1 MIFFSAFSHFFPLFN
16 FILSVLGGVLFA
28 SCQVVLSV
36 FSQVKKCKK
45 ENQKLLQFH
54 SIAAYARRGVEE
66 KESSIQTFN
75 TSNTV
80 CFSEVEGIPLFCF
93 VFFSFKRFRS
103 GTEER

>member
-1 MIFFSAFSHFFPLFN
+1 MIFFLLFLVFFLYLILFSLYWEEFYLPLAKLFFP
-16 FILSVLGGVLFA
+16 
-28 SCQVVLSV
+28 
-36 FSQVKKCKK
+36 FSFKLKSAKKK
-45 ENQKLLQFH
+45 NQKLLQFH